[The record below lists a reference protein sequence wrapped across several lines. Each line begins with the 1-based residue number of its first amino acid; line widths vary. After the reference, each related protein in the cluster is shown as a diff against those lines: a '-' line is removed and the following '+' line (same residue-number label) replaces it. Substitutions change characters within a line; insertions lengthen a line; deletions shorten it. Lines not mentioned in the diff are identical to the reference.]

1 MGHRGISTS
10 MHVSAKSVTI
20 FCALYAEYVR
30 ISTSLVVC
38 IMMIQNNITPK
49 RTWPD
54 LIIIHGHYHLRC
66 VPCTVDINIYY
77 KSKTPKFLLYSNQTM
92 M

>member
-20 FCALYAEYVR
+20 FCALHTDYVR

-38 IMMIQNNITPK
+38 IMMIQKILHQNA
-49 RTWPD
+49 
-54 LIIIHGHYHLRC
+54 HGHTL
-66 VPCTVDINIYY
+66 
-77 KSKTPKFLLYSNQTM
+77 LLYMDIITCGALHCRYKYLL
-92 M
+92 